1 MVRLFQDLGGC
12 LKQMRLF
19 DREFR
24 HLSPDFLQ
32 DLDTLER
39 EGSIYTQLWQEDAQE
54 FRFCRIRFRPGEII
68 AYVDAVMAYDEFLGY
83 CEDTGDPIAA
93 LDQISDAKIRNRVL
107 EYNRWTESVGQHDT
121 RYCFAAFMGEHLED
135 LICGGQLERY
145 EFLAHSYTG
154 DRRFLLTEILEM
166 FPSSAGYLGSR
177 TSKRP
182 SYRLEE
188 EQDLRDL
195 LYVII
200 KSIFPDARLEEYTR
214 AHAGSAKRIDIVVPG
229 ISTVIEVKC
238 VRDARHAKKVADELR
253 IDFESYY
260 VHPDCSKLVAYVWD
274 SNHLLLD
281 RSNFINDLRGLQVKG
296 GSKFS
301 VEVMVKP

>member
-1 MVRLFQDLGGC
+1 MH
-12 LKQMRLF
+12 LF

-32 DLDTLER
+32 DLDTLEK
-39 EGSIYTQLWQEDAQE
+39 EGSIYTQFWQADVQD
-54 FRFCRIRFRPGEII
+54 FRFCRIRFRPGEIV
-68 AYVDAVMAYDEFLGY
+68 AYVDAIMAYDEFLGY
-83 CEDTGDPIAA
+83 CEDTGEPVTA
-93 LDQISDAKIRNRVL
+93 LAQISDSTIRNRVL
-107 EYNRWTESVGQHDT
+107 EYNRWTASVGQHDT
-121 RYCFAAFMGEHLED
+121 LYCFAAFIGEHLED
-135 LICGGQLERY
+135 LTCGGQLERY

-177 TSKRP
+177 TGKRP
-182 SYRLEE
+182 SYILEE
-188 EQDLRDL
+188 EQDIRDL

-214 AHAGSAKRIDIVVPG
+214 VHAGSAKRIDIVVPG
-229 ISTVIEVKC
+229 ISTVIEIKF
-238 VRDARHAKKVADELR
+238 VRDTQHARKVADELR
-253 IDFESYY
+253 IDFESYH

-274 SNHLLLD
+274 ANHLLLD
-281 RSNFINDLRGLQVKG
+281 RSNFIKDLRGLRIKG
-296 GSKFS
+296 ESKFS